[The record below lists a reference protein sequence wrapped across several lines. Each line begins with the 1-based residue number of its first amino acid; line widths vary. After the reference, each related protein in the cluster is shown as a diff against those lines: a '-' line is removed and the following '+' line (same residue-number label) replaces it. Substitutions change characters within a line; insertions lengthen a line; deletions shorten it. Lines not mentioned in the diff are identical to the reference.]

1 MNKNDSQLLID
12 VQKKSKINVINIRD
26 VKYLQE
32 EIESFNDLKI
42 GFNTLRRLFGF
53 IKTTTPSVATLNTL
67 ANYLEYRSY
76 SNYLNNRENFEEW
89 YCWKMKS

>member
-12 VQKKSKINVINIRD
+12 IQKKSRINVINIGD

-53 IKTTTPSVATLNTL
+53 IKTTTPSAATLNTL

-76 SNYLNNRENFEEW
+76 SNYLNNRENFEE
-89 YCWKMKS
+89 